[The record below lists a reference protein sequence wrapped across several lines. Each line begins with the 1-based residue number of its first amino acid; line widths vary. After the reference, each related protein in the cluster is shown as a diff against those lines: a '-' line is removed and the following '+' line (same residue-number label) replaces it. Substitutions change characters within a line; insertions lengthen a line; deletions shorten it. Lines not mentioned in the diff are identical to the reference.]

1 MPLVMG
7 KSFST
12 EEFVQQAQEKHGD
25 KYNYSQVNYLNSH
38 TNITLV
44 CNIHGSF
51 EISPSHHIHR
61 GQGCAKCTKEN
72 ISKILSLT
80 NLEFIGKSEKIHGK
94 RYDYSLVEY
103 VNNHTKVKILC
114 KEHGLFEVVPMSHL
128 VGGNCPLCA
137 RKQLS
142 KKLCRTT
149 ESFVEQATKIFNGFY
164 SYDKT
169 VYVKNNM
176 KVIITCSLHG
186 DFEIVPSNHIHISET
201 RNTDGGCPTCVKIK
215 MAENSTGW
223 TITKWQE
230 SAKTSK
236 SFHSFQV
243 YLLKLWDENENF
255 YKIGRT
261 YTKIEK
267 RATLLPYS
275 YEVINLTSSEDA
287 ASIYALENKL
297 KKVFRDYKY
306 TPLKKFNGMGECF
319 ALTPELIESVK
330 RQMTL
335 PTPSDIIPTSS

>member
-1 MPLVMG
+1 MGRMSLVMG

-12 EEFVQQAQEKHGD
+12 EEFIQQAQKKHGD
-25 KYNYSQVNYLNSH
+25 KYDYSQVNYLNSH
-38 TNITLV
+38 TKITLG

-51 EISPSHHIHR
+51 EISPSHHMHR
-61 GQGCAKCTKEN
+61 GQGCAKCAKEN

-80 NLEFIGKSEKIHGK
+80 NLEFIEKSEKIHGK

-114 KEHGLFEVVPMSHL
+114 KEHGLFEVVPMFHL
-128 VGGNCPLCA
+128 TGGNCSLCA
-137 RKQLS
+137 REQLS

-149 ESFVEQATKIFNGFY
+149 KSFVEQATKIFNGFY
-164 SYDKT
+164 FYDKT
-169 VYVKNNM
+169 NYIKNNI
-176 KVIITCSLHG
+176 KIVVTCSLHG
-186 DFEIVPSNHIHISET
+186 DFETIPSNHLF
-201 RNTDGGCPTCVKIK
+201 RGGNGGCPTCVKIK

-223 TITKWQE
+223 TVTKWQE

-267 RATLLPYS
+267 RAALLPYF
-275 YEVINLTSSEDA
+275 YEVINLTSSQDA
-287 ASIYALENKL
+287 ALIYTLENKL
-297 KKVFRDYKY
+297 KKVFRGYKY

-319 ALTPELIESVK
+319 KFDDPTIQSVI

-335 PTPSDIIPTSS
+335 TSPSDIIPTLS